1 MTRRRIAI
9 VAALIAFIPITVR
22 GQKFISDYTPGH
34 GNPMTNQIQRLN
46 TQTTTV
52 GSQAND
58 AENSCQ
64 SWTLPANT
72 LAADGQSI
80 RITAH
85 GYLNGNG
92 HPKTMRL
99 YWGSSLLIATPAA
112 SISTQFE
119 MEGVVTRVGH
129 GGQAGF
135 GKSFTGTTGVT
146 TTLSNRI
153 SGAEDETQPIL
164 IRATTQVTGGA
175 VVNEAKCDVLLI
187 EFMP

>member
-1 MTRRRIAI
+1 M
-9 VAALIAFIPITVR
+9 
-22 GQKFISDYTPGH
+22 
-34 GNPMTNQIQRLN
+34 
-46 TQTTTV
+46 
-52 GSQAND
+52 
-58 AENSCQ
+58 
-64 SWTLPANT
+64 
-72 LAADGQSI
+72 
-80 RITAH
+80 TAH
-85 GYLNGNG
+85 GYLNANG

-99 YWGSSLLIATPAA
+99 YWGSSLLISTPAA

-135 GKSFTGTTGVT
+135 GKSLTGTSGTT

-175 VVNEAKCDVLLI
+175 VVSEAKCDVLLV